1 MAKSGSPFIPPV
13 RKRIGQ
19 ILIEQGVVTEAQ
31 VQEALEQA
39 KVQGGALGQ
48 MLVQLGYAAEDDVI
62 GALAEQAGME
72 VIDLERIET
81 VPSDV
86 LDRVSPSLAK
96 IYRII
101 PVRFDADPAEIEQAQ
116 AEDRQPHG
124 TLVVAMAD
132 PLNVNALDDLRLML
146 SVDVVGAV
154 SSESAVDNAIEKF
167 YADRR
172 ESVEELLG
180 EMEQSVSEFKLEYA
194 DNSRSFDLDTL
205 QEMAMSAPVIKLLN
219 LILLQAIKDQ
229 SSDIHF
235 EPFEDEFKVRYRV
248 DGVLYEMIPPP
259 RHLALAVISRI
270 KVMAELNISE
280 TRMPQD
286 GRIEL
291 MISGNPIDLR
301 VSTLPTLFGES
312 VVMRVLDRSVVA
324 LDVDRIG
331 LREDERETVKK
342 LMNRPHGVVLVTG
355 PTGSGKT
362 TTLYSALNY
371 INDVA
376 VKIITTE
383 DPVEYDLPG
392 IMQVQINEQIGTT
405 FASCL
410 RSILRQDPDKI
421 LVGEIR
427 DLETAQICTQAS
439 LTGHLVLSTL
449 HTNDAPS
456 AITRLIDMPVEPF
469 LLCATLQA
477 IIAQRL
483 VRTICVK
490 CKQEYEPT
498 RDMLEKLRLTPE
510 EVEGRKFYYGAG
522 CPDCNN
528 TGYRGRTALFEIMG
542 ISDRMRSLIMEKS
555 STQGMRDLARE
566 EGMRTLREAGVLKI
580 YDGDTTIEEVVRET
594 LAAET

>member
-1 MAKSGSPFIPPV
+1 MAKTNAPTV
-13 RKRIGQ
+13 AARKRIGQ
-19 ILIEQGVVTEAQ
+19 LLVEQGIVTEPQ
-31 VQEALEQA
+31 VKEALEQA

-48 MLVQLGYAAEDDVI
+48 MLVQLGYATEDDVI
-62 GALAEQAGME
+62 RALAKQAGME
-72 VIDLERIET
+72 VIDLGSVDSIPPE
-81 VPSDV
+81 V
-86 LDRVSPSLAK
+86 LDKVSPSLAK
-96 IYRII
+96 IYRIV
-101 PVRFDADPAEIEQAQ
+101 PVKM
-116 AEDRQPHG
+116 EDG
-124 TLVVAMAD
+124 NLTVAMAD

-146 SVDVVGAV
+146 SDDPEIEDVTGAV
-154 SSESAVDNAIEKF
+154 SGEEAVDNAIDQF

-172 ESVEELLG
+172 ESVEEILE
-180 EMEQSVSEFKLEYA
+180 EMQETATSFNLEYSES
-194 DNSRSFDLDTL
+194 SRSYDLDTL

-235 EPFEDEFKVRYRV
+235 EPFEEEFKVRYRV

-270 KVMAELNISE
+270 KVMSDLNISE

-324 LDVDRIG
+324 LDLDRIG
-331 LREDERETVKK
+331 LRPDELEVIKA
-342 LMNRPHGVVLVTG
+342 LMQRPHGIVLVTG
-355 PTGSGKT
+355 PTGCGKT

-376 VKIITTE
+376 LKIITTE

-392 IMQVQINEQIGTT
+392 IMQVQINEGIGVT

-421 LVGEIR
+421 LVGETR
-427 DLETAQICTQAS
+427 DLETAEIAIQAS

-456 AITRLIDMPVEPF
+456 AITRMIDMPVEPF
-469 LLCATLQA
+469 LLCATVDA
-477 IIAQRL
+477 VVAQRL

-490 CKQEYEPT
+490 CKREYEPT
-498 RDMLEKLRLTPE
+498 PDMLEQLGLGSE
-510 EVEGRKFYYGAG
+510 EVEGRTFYYGAG
-522 CPDCNN
+522 CPECNN
-528 TGYRGRTALFEIMG
+528 TGYRGRTAIFEIMK
-542 ISDRMRSLIMEKS
+542 ITDRMRELIMARA
-555 STQGMRDLARE
+555 STQAMRDLARE
-566 EGMRTLREAGVLKI
+566 EGMRTLREAGLLKI
-580 YDGDTTIEEVVRET
+580 FDGQTTIEEVVRET

>member
-1 MAKSGSPFIPPV
+1 MAKQSQSAGTG
-13 RKRIGQ
+13 RRRIGQ
-19 ILIEQGVVTEAQ
+19 ILIEMGIVTESQ
-31 VQEALEQA
+31 VKEALEKA
-39 KVQGGALGQ
+39 KTQGGALGQ
-48 MLVQLGYAAEDDVI
+48 MLTQLGYATEDDVI
-62 GALAEQAGME
+62 HALAEQAGME
-72 VIDLERIET
+72 VIELSSLDNISSE
-81 VPSDV
+81 V
-86 LDRVSPSLAK
+86 LDKVSPSLAK
-96 IYRII
+96 IYRIV
-101 PVRFDADPAEIEQAQ
+101 PVRLQD
-116 AEDRQPHG
+116 G
-124 TLVVAMAD
+124 VLTVAMAD

-146 SVDVVGAV
+146 SCDVVGAV
-154 SSESAVDNAIEKF
+154 SSESAVDDAIEKF

-172 ESVEELLG
+172 ESVDEILSELQQTSTG
-180 EMEQSVSEFKLEYA
+180 FNLEYA
-194 DNSRSFDLDTL
+194 ESSRSYDLDTL

-235 EPFEDEFKVRYRV
+235 EPFENEFKVRYRV

-270 KVMAELNISE
+270 KVMSDLNISE

-301 VSTLPTLFGES
+301 ISTLPTMFGES

-324 LDVDRIG
+324 LDLERIG
-331 LREDERETVKK
+331 LRADELDTIKSMVS
-342 LMNRPHGVVLVTG
+342 RPHGIVLVTG

-362 TTLYSALNY
+362 TTLYSALNFV
-371 INDVA
+371 NDVSL
-376 VKIITTE
+376 KIITTE

-392 IMQVQINEQIGTT
+392 IMQVQINEGIGTT
-405 FASCL
+405 FAACL

-427 DLETAQICTQAS
+427 DKETAEISIQAS

-456 AITRLIDMPVEPF
+456 AITRMVDMPVEPF
-469 LLCATLQA
+469 LLCATVQA
-477 IIAQRL
+477 VVGQRL

-498 RDMLEKLRLTPE
+498 PDMLEQLNMTPD
-510 EVEGRKFYYGAG
+510 EVEGRTFYYGAG
-522 CPDCNN
+522 CTDCNN
-528 TGYRGRTALFEIMG
+528 TGYRGRSAIFEIMRLTD
-542 ISDRMRSLIMEKS
+542 SMRELIMEKG
-555 STQGMRDLARE
+555 STQALRDMARE
-566 EGMRTLREAGVLKI
+566 EGMRTLREAGILKI
-580 YDGDTTIEEVVRET
+580 FDGQTTIEEVVRET
-594 LAAET
+594 LAAGT

>member
-1 MAKSGSPFIPPV
+1 MSQTSSSASAG
-13 RKRIGQ
+13 RRRIGQ
-19 ILIEQGVVTEAQ
+19 ILIEMGIVTEAQ
-31 VQEALEQA
+31 VKEALEQA
-39 KVQGGALGQ
+39 KTQGGALGQ
-48 MLVQLGYAAEDDVI
+48 MLAQLGYATEDDVI
-62 GALAEQAGME
+62 QALADQAGME
-72 VIDLERIET
+72 VIELSSLDSI
-81 VPSDV
+81 PSDV
-86 LDRVSPSLAK
+86 LDKVSPSLAK
-96 IYRII
+96 IYRIV
-101 PVRFDADPAEIEQAQ
+101 PVRVDD
-116 AEDRQPHG
+116 DVL
-124 TLVVAMAD
+124 TVAMAD

-146 SVDVVGAV
+146 SCEVVGAV
-154 SSESAVDNAIEKF
+154 STESAVDDAIEKF

-172 ESVEELLG
+172 ESVDEILSELQQTTTSFALDYT
-180 EMEQSVSEFKLEYA
+180 ES
-194 DNSRSFDLDTL
+194 SRSYDLDTL

-235 EPFEDEFKVRYRV
+235 EPFENEFKVRYRV

-270 KVMAELNISE
+270 KVMADMNISE

-301 VSTLPTLFGES
+301 VSTLPTMFGES

-324 LDVDRIG
+324 LDLERIG
-331 LREDERETVKK
+331 LRADELDSIKSLV
-342 LMNRPHGVVLVTG
+342 MRPHGIVLVTG

-362 TTLYSALNY
+362 TTLYSALNFV
-371 INDVA
+371 NDVG

-392 IMQVQINEQIGTT
+392 IMQVQINEGIGTT
-405 FASCL
+405 FAACL

-427 DLETAQICTQAS
+427 DKETAEISIQAS

-456 AITRLIDMPVEPF
+456 AVTRMIDMPVEPF
-469 LLCATLQA
+469 LLCATVQA
-477 IIAQRL
+477 VVGQRL

-498 RDMLEKLRLTPE
+498 PDMLEQLDLAPD
-510 EVEGRKFYYGAG
+510 EVEGRTFFYGAG

-528 TGYRGRTALFEIMG
+528 TGYRGRTAIFEVMRF
-542 ISDRMRSLIMEKS
+542 SDRMRELIMDKA
-555 STQGMRDLARE
+555 STQALRDTARE
-566 EGMRTLREAGVLKI
+566 EGMRTLREAGLLKI
-580 YDGDTTIEEVVRET
+580 FDGQTTIEEVVRET
-594 LAAET
+594 LAAGT

>member
-1 MAKSGSPFIPPV
+1 MAKTASPEGAFA
-13 RKRIGQ
+13 RRRIGQ
-19 ILIEQGVVTEAQ
+19 ILVEQGIVTEAQ
-31 VQEALEQA
+31 IREALEQA
-39 KVQGGALGQ
+39 KTQGGALGQ
-48 MLVQLGYAAEDDVI
+48 MLVQLGYSTEDDVI
-62 GALAEQAGME
+62 HALAEQAGME
-72 VIDLERIET
+72 VVDLGRLDTI
-81 VPSDV
+81 PSDV
-86 LDRVSPSLAK
+86 LNRVSPSLAR

-101 PVRFDADPAEIEQAQ
+101 PIRFDVDAAEAESAEAQ
-116 AEDRQPHG
+116 GREPHG

-132 PLNVNALDDLRLML
+132 PLNINALDDLGLML
-146 SVDVVGAV
+146 SVDVRGAV

-167 YADRR
+167 YTDRQ

-194 DNSRSFDLDTL
+194 DASRSFDLDTL

-324 LDVDRIG
+324 LDLDRIG
-331 LREDERETVKK
+331 LRIDERDTVKG

-371 INDVA
+371 INDVGI
-376 VKIITTE
+376 KIITTE

-421 LVGEIR
+421 LVGETR
-427 DLETAQICTQAS
+427 DLETARICTQAS

-477 IIAQRL
+477 IVAQRL

-498 RDMLEKLRLTPE
+498 PDMLRQLHLTEE

-522 CPDCNN
+522 CSDCNN
-528 TGYRGRTALFEIMG
+528 TGYRGRSALFEIMQ
-542 ISDRMRSLIMEKS
+542 ISDRMRALIMEKS
-555 STQGMRDLARE
+555 STQAMRELARE
-566 EGMRTLREAGVLKI
+566 EGMRTLRESGILKI

-594 LAAET
+594 LASES

>member
-1 MAKSGSPFIPPV
+1 MGKTTSSVPAT
-13 RKRIGQ
+13 RQRIGQ
-19 ILIEQGVVTEAQ
+19 ILVDRGIVTEKQ
-31 VQEALEQA
+31 VKEALEQA
-39 KVQGGALGQ
+39 KIQGGALGQ
-48 MLVQLGYAAEDDVI
+48 MLIQLGYAAEDDVVH
-62 GALAEQAGME
+62 ALAEQAGME
-72 VIDLERIET
+72 VMDLEKLDAIS
-81 VPSDV
+81 SDV
-86 LDRVSPSLAK
+86 LDKVSPSLAK
-96 IYRII
+96 IYRIV
-101 PVRFDADPAEIEQAQ
+101 PVKLEGE
-116 AEDRQPHG
+116 
-124 TLVVAMAD
+124 TLTVAMAD

-146 SVDVVGAV
+146 DVDVIGAV
-154 SSESAVDNAIEKF
+154 SSESAVDNAIDKF

-172 ESVEELLG
+172 ESVDEILQ
-180 EMEQSVSEFKLEYA
+180 EMEQTTSAFNLEYA
-194 DNSRSFDLDTL
+194 DSSRSYDLESL

-235 EPFEDEFKVRYRV
+235 EPFEEEFKVRYRV

-270 KVMAELNISE
+270 KVMADMNISE

-301 VSTLPTLFGES
+301 VSSLPTLFGES
-312 VVMRVLDRSVVA
+312 VVMRVLDRTVVA
-324 LDVDRIG
+324 LDLERIG
-331 LREDERETVKK
+331 LRPDEYTVIRG
-342 LMNRPHGVVLVTG
+342 LMGNPHGIILVTG

-371 INDVA
+371 ANDVG

-392 IMQVQINEQIGTT
+392 IMQVQINESIGVT

-427 DLETAQICTQAS
+427 DLETAEIAIQAS

-456 AITRLIDMPVEPF
+456 AITRMIDMPVEPF
-469 LLCATLQA
+469 LLCATLDA
-477 IIAQRL
+477 VVAQRL
-483 VRTICVK
+483 IRTICVK
-490 CKQEYEPT
+490 CKREYEPT
-498 RDMLEKLRLTPE
+498 EDMLEQLHLAPQQ
-510 EVEGRKFYYGAG
+510 VQGRTFYYGSG
-522 CPDCNN
+522 CPECNN
-528 TGYRGRTALFEIMG
+528 TGYRGRTAIFEIMM
-542 ISDRMRSLIMEKS
+542 ISDRMRELIMEKS
-555 STQGMRDLARE
+555 STQAMRDLARE
-566 EGMRTLREAGVLKI
+566 EGMRTLREAGLLKI
-580 YDGDTTIEEVVRET
+580 YDGISTIEEVVRET
-594 LAAET
+594 LAAEG

>member
-1 MAKSGSPFIPPV
+1 MGKSTPLIPPM

-19 ILIEQGVVTEAQ
+19 ILVDRGIATEAQ
-31 VQEALEQA
+31 VKEALKQA

-48 MLVQLGYAAEDDVI
+48 MLVQLGYAAEDDVVQ
-62 GALAEQAGME
+62 ALAQQAGME
-72 VIDLERIET
+72 VIDLESVDTI
-81 VPSDV
+81 PSEV
-86 LDRVSPSLAK
+86 LDKVSPSLAK
-96 IYRII
+96 IYRIV
-101 PVRFDADPAEIEQAQ
+101 PVSLDGE
-116 AEDRQPHG
+116 
-124 TLVVAMAD
+124 TLTVAMAD

-146 SVDVVGAV
+146 SMDVVGAV
-154 SSESAVDNAIEKF
+154 SSESAVEAAIDKF

-172 ESVEELLG
+172 ESVEEILE
-180 EMEQSVSEFKLEYA
+180 EMEKTTTAFNLEYA
-194 DNSRSFDLDTL
+194 ESSRSYDLESL

-259 RHLALAVISRI
+259 RHLALAVVSRI
-270 KVMAELNISE
+270 KVMSDLNISE

-324 LDVDRIG
+324 LDLERIG
-331 LREDERETVKK
+331 LRPDEHNALK
-342 LMNRPHGVVLVTG
+342 LLMSKPHGIVLVTG
-355 PTGSGKT
+355 PTGCGKT
-362 TTLYSALNY
+362 TTLYSALNFA
-371 INDVA
+371 NDIGI
-376 VKIITTE
+376 KIITTE

-392 IMQVQINEQIGTT
+392 IMQVQISEAIGVT

-427 DLETAQICTQAS
+427 DLETAEIAIQAS

-456 AITRLIDMPVEPF
+456 AVTRMIDMPVEPF
-469 LLCATLQA
+469 LLCATVEA

-490 CKQEYEPT
+490 CKRDYEPT
-498 RDMLEKLRLTPE
+498 EDMLEQLNLASDQ
-510 EVEGRKFYYGAG
+510 VQGRKFYYGAG

-528 TGYRGRTALFEIMG
+528 TGYRGRTAVFEIMT
-542 ISDRMRSLIMEKS
+542 ITDRMRELIMEKS
-555 STQGMRDLARE
+555 STQAMRDLARE
-566 EGMRTLREAGVLKI
+566 EGMRTLREAGLLKI
-580 YDGDTTIEEVVRET
+580 YDGITTIEEVVRET
-594 LAAET
+594 LAAGG

>member
-1 MAKSGSPFIPPV
+1 MAKTTGATTYM
-13 RKRIGQ
+13 RRRIGQ
-19 ILIEQGVVTEAQ
+19 ILLDHGIVTESQ
-31 VQEALEQA
+31 VKEALEQA

-62 GALAEQAGME
+62 QALAEQAGME
-72 VIDLERIET
+72 VVDLDQLDTI
-81 VPSDV
+81 PADV

-96 IYRII
+96 IYRIVPI
-101 PVRFDADPAEIEQAQ
+101 KYENDVL
-116 AEDRQPHG
+116 
-124 TLVVAMAD
+124 TVAMAD

-146 SVDVVGAV
+146 STEVAGAV
-154 SSESAVDNAIEKF
+154 STESAVDNAIDKF

-172 ESVEELLG
+172 ESVEEILQ
-180 EMEQSVSEFKLEYA
+180 EMEKTTTSFALDYGDS
-194 DNSRSFDLDTL
+194 SRSFDLDTL

-235 EPFEDEFKVRYRV
+235 EPFEEDFKVRYRV
-248 DGVLYEMIPPP
+248 DGALYEMIPPP

-270 KVMAELNISE
+270 KVMSELNISE

-324 LDVDRIG
+324 LDLERIG
-331 LREDERETVKK
+331 LRGDELDVLKT
-342 LMNRPHGVVLVTG
+342 LMNRPYGIVLVTG
-355 PTGSGKT
+355 PTGCGKT
-362 TTLYSALNY
+362 TTLYSALNFV
-371 INDVA
+371 NDIG

-383 DPVEYDLPG
+383 DPVEYDLAG
-392 IMQVQINEQIGTT
+392 IMQVQINEGIGVT

-421 LVGEIR
+421 LIGETR
-427 DLETAQICTQAS
+427 DLETAEIAIQAS

-456 AITRLIDMPVEPF
+456 AITRMIDMPVEPF
-469 LLCATLQA
+469 LLCATVQA
-477 IIAQRL
+477 VVAQRL
-483 VRTICVK
+483 VRMICVK

-498 RDMLEKLRLTPE
+498 PDMLEQLRLTPE

-522 CPDCNN
+522 CPECNN
-528 TGYRGRTALFEIMG
+528 TGYRGRTAIFEIMM
-542 ISDRMRSLIMEKS
+542 ITDRMRELIMAKS
-555 STQGMRDLARE
+555 STQAMRELARQ
-566 EGMRTLREAGVLKI
+566 EGMRTLRESGLLKI
-580 YDGDTTIEEVVRET
+580 YDGITTIEEVVRET
-594 LAAET
+594 LASEG

>member
-1 MAKSGSPFIPPV
+1 MAKTISATTYT

-19 ILIEQGVVTEAQ
+19 ILLDRGIVTESQ
-31 VQEALEQA
+31 VKEALEQA

-48 MLVQLGYAAEDDVI
+48 MLVQQGYATEDDVI
-62 GALAEQAGME
+62 QALAEQAGME
-72 VIDLERIET
+72 VVDLDRLDSIPTE
-81 VPSDV
+81 V
-86 LDRVSPSLAK
+86 LDKVSPSLAK
-96 IYRII
+96 IYRIV
-101 PVRFDADPAEIEQAQ
+101 PVKY
-116 AEDRQPHG
+116 EDDVL
-124 TLVVAMAD
+124 TVAMAD

-146 SVDVVGAV
+146 STEVVGAV
-154 SSESAVDNAIEKF
+154 SSESAVDNAIDKF

-172 ESVEELLG
+172 ESVEEILE
-180 EMEQSVSEFKLEYA
+180 EMDKTTTSFALEYGES
-194 DNSRSFDLDTL
+194 SRSFDLDTL

-235 EPFEDEFKVRYRV
+235 EPFEEDFKVRYRV
-248 DGVLYEMIPPP
+248 DGALYEMIPPP

-270 KVMAELNISE
+270 KVMSELNISE

-324 LDVDRIG
+324 LDLERIG
-331 LREDERETVKK
+331 LRADELDTLKT
-342 LMNRPHGVVLVTG
+342 LMKRPHGIVLVTG
-355 PTGSGKT
+355 PTGCGKT
-362 TTLYSALNY
+362 TTLYSALNFV
-371 INDVA
+371 NEVG

-383 DPVEYDLPG
+383 DPVEYDLAG
-392 IMQVQINEQIGTT
+392 IMQVQINEAIGVT

-421 LVGEIR
+421 LVGETR
-427 DLETAQICTQAS
+427 DLETAEIAIQAS

-456 AITRLIDMPVEPF
+456 AITRMIDMPVEPF
-469 LLCATLQA
+469 LLCATVQA
-477 IIAQRL
+477 VVAQRL
-483 VRTICVK
+483 VRMICVK
-490 CKQEYEPT
+490 CKREYEPT
-498 RDMLEKLRLTPE
+498 PDMLEQLRLTPE

-522 CPDCNN
+522 CPECNN
-528 TGYRGRTALFEIMG
+528 TGYRGRTAIFEIMM
-542 ISDRMRSLIMEKS
+542 ITDRMRELIMAKS
-555 STQGMRDLARE
+555 STQAMRELARE
-566 EGMRTLREAGVLKI
+566 EGMRTLRESGLLKI
-580 YDGDTTIEEVVRET
+580 YDGITTIEEVVRET
-594 LAAET
+594 LASEG

>member
-1 MAKSGSPFIPPV
+1 MMAKVPPINSLSFSG

-19 ILIEQGVVTEAQ
+19 ILIERGIVTDSQ
-31 VQEALEQA
+31 VKEALEQS
-39 KVQGGALGQ
+39 KVQGGAIGQ
-48 MLVQLGYAAEDDVI
+48 MLVTLGYATEDDVVQ
-62 GALAEQAGME
+62 ALAEQAGME
-72 VIDLERIET
+72 FVDLDAVQAIPAE
-81 VPSDV
+81 V
-86 LDRVSPSLAK
+86 LDMVSPSLAK
-96 IYRII
+96 IYRVV
-101 PVRFDADPAEIEQAQ
+101 PVKFDNN
-116 AEDRQPHG
+116 
-124 TLVVAMAD
+124 TLTLAMAD

-146 SVDVVGAV
+146 SKDVVGAV
-154 SSESAVDNAIEKF
+154 SSESSVDNAIDRF

-172 ESVEELLG
+172 ESVEEILH
-180 EMEQSVSEFKLEYA
+180 EMEGATAGIKLEYGEA
-194 DNSRSFDLDTL
+194 SKSYDLGAL
-205 QEMAMSAPVIKLLN
+205 QEAAMSAPVIKLLN
-219 LILLQAIKDQ
+219 LILLQAIKDK

-270 KVMAELNISE
+270 KVMSELDISE

-291 MISGNPIDLR
+291 MIGGNPIDLR

-312 VVMRVLDRSVVA
+312 VVMRVLDRNVVA
-324 LDVDRIG
+324 LDIERIG
-331 LREDERETVKK
+331 LRADELDYVKH
-342 LMNRPHGVVLVTG
+342 LMDRPHGIVLVTG

-371 INDVA
+371 ANDVGI
-376 VKIITTE
+376 KIITTE
-383 DPVEYDLPG
+383 DPVEYDLAG
-392 IMQVQINEQIGTT
+392 IMQVQINEGIGVT

-427 DLETAQICTQAS
+427 DLETAQIAIQSS

-469 LLCATLQA
+469 LLCATIQA
-477 IIAQRL
+477 VIAQRL

-490 CKQEYEPT
+490 CKHEYQPT
-498 RDMLEKLRLTPE
+498 PDMLEQLKLVPE
-510 EVEGRKFYYGAG
+510 QVAGRQFYYGAG

-528 TGYRGRTALFEIMG
+528 TGYRGRIAIFEIMG
-542 ISDRMRSLIMEKS
+542 ISNRMRELIMAKS
-555 STQGMRDLARE
+555 STQAMRDLARE
-566 EGMRTLREAGVLKI
+566 EGMRTLREAGLLKI
-580 YDGDTTIEEVVRET
+580 YDGQTTIEEVVRET
-594 LAAET
+594 LAAEI

>member
-1 MAKSGSPFIPPV
+1 MAKSSSTASV

-19 ILIEQGVVTEAQ
+19 ILVDQGVVTESQ
-31 VQEALEQA
+31 VKEALEQA

-48 MLVQLGYAAEDDVI
+48 VLTQLGYATEDDVI
-62 GALAEQAGME
+62 HALAQQAGME
-72 VIDLERIET
+72 VVDLESIESIA
-81 VPSDV
+81 SDV
-86 LDRVSPSLAK
+86 LDKVSPSLAK
-96 IYRII
+96 IYRIV
-101 PVRFDADPAEIEQAQ
+101 PVTFEVDPDEAARAE
-116 AEDRQPHG
+116 AESRPPHG
-124 TLVVAMAD
+124 VLTVAMAD

-146 SVDVVGAV
+146 SVDVIGAV
-154 SSESAVDNAIEKF
+154 SSETAVDNAIDKF

-172 ESVEELLG
+172 ESVEEILE
-180 EMEQSVSEFKLEYA
+180 EMDQAATSFSLEYA
-194 DNSRSFDLDTL
+194 ESSRSYDLDTL

-270 KVMAELNISE
+270 KVMADLDISE
-280 TRMPQD
+280 TRLPQD

-324 LDVDRIG
+324 LDLDRIG
-331 LREDERETVKK
+331 LRADEVDNLKA
-342 LMNRPHGVVLVTG
+342 LMRKPHGIVLVTG

-362 TTLYSALNY
+362 TTLYSALNFC
-371 INDVA
+371 NEVG

-392 IMQVQINEQIGTT
+392 IIQVQINEPIGTT
-405 FASCL
+405 FAACL

-421 LVGEIR
+421 LVGETR
-427 DLETAQICTQAS
+427 DQETAEISIQAS

-456 AITRLIDMPVEPF
+456 AVTRMIDMPVEPF

-477 IIAQRL
+477 IVAQRL

-490 CKQEYEPT
+490 CKREYEPT
-498 RDMLEKLRLTPE
+498 PDMLDQIGLNPD
-510 EVEGRKFYYGAG
+510 EVQGRKFYYGAG

-528 TGYRGRTALFEIMG
+528 TGYRGRTAIFEIMM
-542 ISDRMRSLIMEKS
+542 ISDRMRELVMGRA
-555 STQGMRDLARE
+555 STQAMRDLARE
-566 EGMRTLREAGVLKI
+566 EGMRTLREAGLLKI
-580 YDGDTTIEEVVRET
+580 FDGQSTIEEVVRET
-594 LAAET
+594 LAAEG

>member
-1 MAKSGSPFIPPV
+1 MGNAAAPAAVG
-13 RKRIGQ
+13 RRRIGD
-19 ILIEQGVVTEAQ
+19 ILIDAGVITQ
-31 VQEALEQA
+31 KHLDEALEQA
-39 KVQGGALGQ
+39 RIQGGALGQ
-48 MLVQLGYAAEDDVI
+48 MLVQLGYATEDDVVH
-62 GALAEQAGME
+62 ALAEQAGME
-72 VIDLERIET
+72 VVDLERVDAIPPE
-81 VPSDV
+81 V
-86 LDRVSPSLAK
+86 LDKVSPSLAR
-96 IYRII
+96 IYRIV
-101 PVRFDADPAEIEQAQ
+101 PVRYDVDESELALAEAQ
-116 AEDRQPHG
+116 GRDPHG

-146 SVDVVGAV
+146 SCDVIGAV
-154 SSESAVDNAIEKF
+154 SSETAVDNAIDKF

-172 ESVEELLG
+172 ESVEEILN
-180 EMEQSVSEFKLEYA
+180 EMEQNVERFDIQEYSEQ
-194 DNSRSFDLDTL
+194 SRSYNLDELLKLAT
-205 QEMAMSAPVIKLLN
+205 SVPVIKLLN

-270 KVMAELNISE
+270 KVMADLDISE

-324 LDVDRIG
+324 LDIERIG
-331 LREDERETVKK
+331 LRPEELDTIKTYVSQ
-342 LMNRPHGVVLVTG
+342 PHGIVLVTG

-362 TTLYSALNY
+362 TTLYSCLNHVNEVG
-371 INDVA
+371 I
-376 VKIITTE
+376 KIITTE

-392 IMQVQINEQIGTT
+392 IMQVQINESIGTT
-405 FASCL
+405 FAACL

-427 DLETAQICTQAS
+427 DKETAEISIQAS

-456 AITRLIDMPVEPF
+456 AITRMVDMPVEPF
-469 LLCATLQA
+469 LLCATVDA
-477 IIAQRL
+477 VVAQRL

-490 CKQEYEPT
+490 CKREYEPT
-498 RDMLEKLRLTPE
+498 PDMLEQLSLTPE
-510 EVEGRKFYYGAG
+510 EVEGRQFFYGAG
-522 CPDCNN
+522 CPECNN
-528 TGYRGRTALFEIMG
+528 TGYRGRTAIFEIM
-542 ISDRMRSLIMEKS
+542 SVTDRMRELIMRKE
-555 STQGMRDLARE
+555 STQAMRDLARE
-566 EGMRTLREAGVLKI
+566 EGMRTLREAGLLKI
-580 YDGDTTIEEVVRET
+580 FDGETTIEEVVRET
-594 LAAET
+594 LAAEG

>member
-1 MAKSGSPFIPPV
+1 M
-13 RKRIGQ
+13 RRRIGQ
-19 ILIEQGVVTEAQ
+19 ILLDHGIVTESQ
-31 VQEALEQA
+31 VKEALEQA

-62 GALAEQAGME
+62 QALAEQAGME
-72 VIDLERIET
+72 VVDLDQLDTI
-81 VPSDV
+81 PSDV

-96 IYRII
+96 IYRIVPI
-101 PVRFDADPAEIEQAQ
+101 KFDNDVL
-116 AEDRQPHG
+116 
-124 TLVVAMAD
+124 TVAMAD

-146 SVDVVGAV
+146 STEVAGAV
-154 SSESAVDNAIEKF
+154 STESAVDNAIDKF

-172 ESVEELLG
+172 ESVEEILQ
-180 EMEQSVSEFKLEYA
+180 EMEKTTTSFALEYG
-194 DNSRSFDLDTL
+194 DSSRSFDLDTL

-235 EPFEDEFKVRYRV
+235 EPFEEDFKVRYRV
-248 DGVLYEMIPPP
+248 DGALYEMIPPP

-270 KVMAELNISE
+270 KVMSELNISE

-324 LDVDRIG
+324 LDLERIG
-331 LREDERETVKK
+331 LRGDELDVLKT
-342 LMNRPHGVVLVTG
+342 LTNRPYGIVLVTG
-355 PTGSGKT
+355 PTGCGKT
-362 TTLYSALNY
+362 TTLYSALNFV
-371 INDVA
+371 NDIG

-383 DPVEYDLPG
+383 DPVEYDLAG
-392 IMQVQINEQIGTT
+392 IMQVQINEGIGVT

-421 LVGEIR
+421 LIGETR
-427 DLETAQICTQAS
+427 DLETAEIAIQAS

-456 AITRLIDMPVEPF
+456 AITRMIDMPVEPF
-469 LLCATLQA
+469 LLCATVQA
-477 IIAQRL
+477 VVAQRL
-483 VRTICVK
+483 VRMICVK
-490 CKQEYEPT
+490 CKREYEPT
-498 RDMLEKLRLTPE
+498 PDMLEQLRLTPE

-522 CPDCNN
+522 CPECNN
-528 TGYRGRTALFEIMG
+528 TGYRGRTAIFEIMM
-542 ISDRMRSLIMEKS
+542 ITDRMRELIMAKS
-555 STQGMRDLARE
+555 STQAMRELARQ
-566 EGMRTLREAGVLKI
+566 EGMRTLRESGLLKI
-580 YDGDTTIEEVVRET
+580 YDGITTIEEVVRET
-594 LAAET
+594 LASEG

>member
-1 MAKSGSPFIPPV
+1 MAKPIPPIPV
-13 RKRIGQ
+13 RRRIGH
-19 ILIEQGVVTEAQ
+19 ILLESEIVTEAQ
-31 VQEALEQA
+31 VKEAIEKT

-48 MLVQLGYAAEDDVI
+48 MLVALGYATEDDI
-62 GALAEQAGME
+62 IHALAEQAGME
-72 VIDLERIET
+72 VVDLDKMPNI
-81 VPSDV
+81 PADV
-86 LDRVSPSLAK
+86 LDRVSPSLAR
-96 IYRII
+96 IYRIVPI
-101 PVRFDADPAEIEQAQ
+101 KAEG
-116 AEDRQPHG
+116 D
-124 TLVVAMAD
+124 TLTVAMAD

-146 SVDVVGAV
+146 SVNVVGAV
-154 SSESAVDNAIEKF
+154 STESAVDNAIERF

-172 ESVEELLG
+172 ESVEEILK
-180 EMEQSVSEFKLEYA
+180 EMERTTTSFKLEYG
-194 DNSRSFDLDTL
+194 DTSKSFDLDVL

-219 LILLQAIKDQ
+219 LILLQAIKDK

-235 EPFEDEFKVRYRV
+235 EPFEEEFKVRYRV

-270 KVMAELNISE
+270 KVMSDLDISE
-280 TRMPQD
+280 TRLPQD
-286 GRIEL
+286 GRIQL

-324 LDVDRIG
+324 LDIERIG
-331 LREDERETVKK
+331 LMSDDLAAMKE
-342 LMNRPHGVVLVTG
+342 LMKRPHGIILVTG

-371 INDVA
+371 INDVG

-392 IMQVQINEQIGTT
+392 IIQVQINETVGVT
-405 FASCL
+405 FATCL
-410 RSILRQDPDKI
+410 RAILRQDPDKI

-427 DLETAQICTQAS
+427 DRETAEIAIQAS

-456 AITRLIDMPVEPF
+456 AITRMVDMPMEPF
-469 LLCATLQA
+469 LLCATFQA

-490 CKQEYEPT
+490 CKRYYQPT
-498 RDMLEKLRLTPE
+498 PDMLEQLRLTPQ

-522 CPDCNN
+522 CPECNN
-528 TGYRGRTALFEIMG
+528 TGYRTRSAIFEIMM
-542 ISDRMRSLIMEKS
+542 ITNRTRELIMQKS
-555 STQGMRDLARE
+555 STQDLRNLARE
-566 EGMRTLREAGVLKI
+566 EGMRTLRESGILRI
-580 YDGDTTIEEVVRET
+580 YDGVTTIEEVVRET
-594 LAAET
+594 LAADV

>member
-1 MAKSGSPFIPPV
+1 MAKTTGATTYM
-13 RKRIGQ
+13 RRRIGQ
-19 ILIEQGVVTEAQ
+19 ILLDHGIVTESQ
-31 VQEALEQA
+31 VKEALEQA

-62 GALAEQAGME
+62 QALAEQAGME
-72 VIDLERIET
+72 VVDLDQLDTI
-81 VPSDV
+81 PSDV

-96 IYRII
+96 IYRIVPI
-101 PVRFDADPAEIEQAQ
+101 KFDNDVL
-116 AEDRQPHG
+116 
-124 TLVVAMAD
+124 TVAMAD

-146 SVDVVGAV
+146 STEVAGAV
-154 SSESAVDNAIEKF
+154 STESAVDNAIDKF

-172 ESVEELLG
+172 ESVEEILQ
-180 EMEQSVSEFKLEYA
+180 EMEKTTTSFALEYG
-194 DNSRSFDLDTL
+194 DSSRSFDLDTL

-235 EPFEDEFKVRYRV
+235 EPFEEDFKVRYRV
-248 DGVLYEMIPPP
+248 DGALYEMIPPP

-270 KVMAELNISE
+270 KVMSELNISE

-324 LDVDRIG
+324 LDLERIG
-331 LREDERETVKK
+331 LRGDELDVLKT
-342 LMNRPHGVVLVTG
+342 LTNRPYGIVLVTG
-355 PTGSGKT
+355 PTGCGKT
-362 TTLYSALNY
+362 TTLYSALNFV
-371 INDVA
+371 NDIG

-383 DPVEYDLPG
+383 DPVEYDLAG
-392 IMQVQINEQIGTT
+392 IMQVQINEGIGVT

-421 LVGEIR
+421 LIGETR
-427 DLETAQICTQAS
+427 DLETAEIAIQAS

-456 AITRLIDMPVEPF
+456 AITRMIDMPVEPF
-469 LLCATLQA
+469 LLCATVQA
-477 IIAQRL
+477 VVAQRL
-483 VRTICVK
+483 VRMICVK
-490 CKQEYEPT
+490 CKREYEPT
-498 RDMLEKLRLTPE
+498 PDMLEQLRLTPE

-522 CPDCNN
+522 CPECNN
-528 TGYRGRTALFEIMG
+528 TGYRGRTAIFEIMM
-542 ISDRMRSLIMEKS
+542 ITDRMRELIMAKS
-555 STQGMRDLARE
+555 STQAMRELARQ
-566 EGMRTLREAGVLKI
+566 EGMRTLRESGLLKI
-580 YDGDTTIEEVVRET
+580 YDGITTIEEVVRET
-594 LAAET
+594 LASEG

>member
-1 MAKSGSPFIPPV
+1 MAKGAPLPAPMA

-19 ILIEQGVVTEAQ
+19 ILIEQGIVTGTQ
-31 VQEALEQA
+31 IHEALEQA
-39 KVQGGALGQ
+39 KIQGGALGQ
-48 MLVQLGYAAEDDVI
+48 MLVQLGYATEDDVI
-62 GALAEQAGME
+62 HALAEQAGME
-72 VIDLERIET
+72 VIDLDSIDAI
-81 VPSDV
+81 PPDV

-101 PVRFDADPAEIEQAQ
+101 PVRYEIDPTEAKRAETEH
-116 AEDRQPHG
+116 RQPRG
-124 TLVVAMAD
+124 ILTVAMAD

-146 SVDVVGAV
+146 SVDVFGAV
-154 SSESAVDNAIEKF
+154 SSESAVENALEKF

-172 ESVEELLG
+172 ESVEELLD

-194 DNSRSFDLDTL
+194 DTSRSFDLDKL
-205 QEMAMSAPVIKLLN
+205 QELAMSAPVIKLLN

-270 KVMAELNISE
+270 KVMAEMDISE

-301 VSTLPTLFGES
+301 VSSLPTLFGES

-324 LDVDRIG
+324 LDLERIG
-331 LREDERETVKK
+331 LRADELDVVKR
-342 LMNRPHGVVLVTG
+342 LMDRPHGVILVTG
-355 PTGSGKT
+355 PTGCGKT

-371 INDVA
+371 INEVGI
-376 VKIITTE
+376 KIITTE

-392 IMQVQINEQIGTT
+392 IMQVQINEQIGVT

-427 DLETAQICTQAS
+427 DIETAEICTQAS

-456 AITRLIDMPVEPF
+456 AVTRLIDMPVEPF
-469 LLCATLQA
+469 LICATVQA
-477 IIAQRL
+477 IVAQRL

-490 CKQEYEPT
+490 CKREYEPSP
-498 RDMLEKLRLTPE
+498 DMLENLHLAPE
-510 EVEGRKFYYGAG
+510 EVEGRQFNYGAG
-522 CPDCNN
+522 CRDCNN
-528 TGYRGRTALFEIMG
+528 TGYRGRTALFEIMN
-542 ISDRMRSLIMEKS
+542 ISDRMRALVMEKA
-555 STQGMRDLARE
+555 STQALRDLARE
-566 EGMRTLREAGVLKI
+566 EGMRTLREAGLLKI
-580 YDGDTTIEEVVRET
+580 YDGETTIEEVVRET
-594 LAAET
+594 LAAEL